1 MGIRRFILSIV
12 IFITPAIVAAAEE
25 NVIHITPEPTSIEYL
40 KGSFMAAGAPINCD
54 ASFDDDCLTAI
65 RIFANSLSIASGRL
79 SSFATSVGL
88 APAASNGRV
97 KGFVF
102 LNDPSLGEEEYYIN
116 TGPKSA
122 IVSVSGF
129 NGLVYAIQTLK
140 QMLPEAIYSDIPS
153 PESYWRLPCSIIKD
167 KPGAAYRGVMLD
179 CSRHFFKTHE
189 IKQLLD
195 EMAKHKFNCFRWH
208 LTDDQGWRLDI
219 MKYPELTLIGG
230 YRSGTVTE
238 DGHSDGIRYGGYY
251 TREDVEDIVRY
262 ASGLGIT
269 VIPDI
274 CFIGHTQ
281 AALAAMPQLGCTGQT
296 FNVAEDWSASAHGL
310 CPGKQETIV
319 FIQNVLEEVAGLF
332 PSGYIHIGG
341 DKEDIPL
348 EEWSECSDCQAVI
361 ARMGL
366 KDGPDA
372 SAEEQLATR
381 LLSEIESFLDSRGR
395 KMLTWHNIP
404 DSEILFWSEHLDSGP
419 ALIEAMSILPQAGD
433 GLWRGQ
439 YQQTLTK
446 SK

>member
-25 NVIHITPEPTSIEYL
+25 IVIHITPEPTSIEYL
-40 KGSFMAAGAPINCD
+40 RGSFKAAGAPVNCD
-54 ASFDDDCLTAI
+54 ASFDDGCLTAI
-65 RIFANSLSIASGRL
+65 RAFANSLSIASGRP

-88 APAASNGRV
+88 SQAASNGRV

-102 LNDPSLGEEEYYIN
+102 LNDPTLEKEEYTIN

-129 NGLVYAIQTLK
+129 NGLTYAIQTLK

-153 PESYWRLPCSIIKD
+153 PESTWLLPCSIIKD
-167 KPGAAYRGVMLD
+167 KPDASYRGVMLD

-251 TREDVEDIVRY
+251 TREDVEDIIRY

-274 CFIGHTQ
+274 CFLGHSQ
-281 AALAAMPQLGCTGQT
+281 AALAAMPQLGCTEQT
-296 FNVAEDWSASAHGL
+296 FNVAEDWSVSGHGL
-310 CPGKQETIV
+310 CPGKPETHV
-319 FIQNVLEEVAGLF
+319 FIEEVLEAVTGLF

-341 DKEDIPL
+341 NEEDIPL
-348 EEWSECSDCQAVI
+348 KEWSECPDCQAVI

-366 KDGPDA
+366 KDSPDA

-381 LLSEIESFLDSRGR
+381 LLSEIEAFLDSRGR
-395 KMLTWHNIP
+395 KMLTWYNTP
-404 DSEILFWSEHLDSGP
+404 DSEILFWSEHLDSGS
-419 ALIEAMSILPQAGD
+419 ALLEAMSILPQAGA

>member
-12 IFITPAIVAAAEE
+12 IFIIPAIVAAAEE
-25 NVIHITPEPTSIEYL
+25 KVIHITPEPTSIEYL
-40 KGSFMAAGAPINCD
+40 KGSFKAVGAPVNCD

-65 RIFANSLSIASGRL
+65 RTFANSLSIASGRL
-79 SSFATSVGL
+79 SSFATSVGI
-88 APAASNGRV
+88 ATAASNGRV

-102 LNDPSLGEEEYYIN
+102 LNDPDLGKEEYTIN

-129 NGLVYAIQTLK
+129 NGLTYAIQTLK
-140 QMLPEAIYSDIPS
+140 QMLPEAIYSNIPS
-153 PESYWRLPCSIIKD
+153 PESTWRMPCSIIKD
-167 KPGAAYRGVMLD
+167 RPGAPYRGVMLD

-195 EMAKHKFNCFRWH
+195 EMAKNKFNHFRWH

-219 MKYPELTLIGG
+219 RKYPELTLIGG
-230 YRSGTVTE
+230 YRNGTVTE

-251 TREDVEDIVRY
+251 TRADVEDIVRY

-274 CFIGHTQ
+274 CFFGHSQ
-281 AALAAMPQLGCTGQT
+281 AALAAMPQLGCTGQI
-296 FNVAEDWSASAHGL
+296 FNVAEDWSTSGHGL
-310 CPGKQETIV
+310 CPGKQETLA
-319 FIQNVLEEVAGLF
+319 FIENVLEEVTDLF

-341 DKEDIPL
+341 SAEDIPVK
-348 EEWSECSDCQAVI
+348 EWAECPDCQAVI

-366 KDGPDA
+366 KDSPDA

-381 LLSEIESFLDSRGR
+381 YLLEIEAFLDSRGR
-395 KMLTWHNIP
+395 KLHTWLNSP
-404 DSEILFWSEHLDSGP
+404 DSEVLFWSEHLDSGQ
-419 ALIEAMSILPQAGD
+419 ALLEAMSILPQAGD
-433 GLWRGQ
+433 ELWRGQ